1 EFPDDSFDRC
11 FSLIALN
18 FISDP
23 LQALAEMRRVTR
35 KGGTVAAAVWDFPGG
50 LVYQRIFWD
59 TAAALDPEAD
69 RARSRHYSSPLTG
82 PDELTAAFTTTGL
95 NETEGASLTVRMN
108 YADFSDYWEPIRN
121 AQGPVGDYVKG
132 LPPDRLEALAE
143 ALLRAY

>member
-1 EFPDDSFDRC
+1 
-11 FSLIALN
+11 
-18 FISDP
+18 
-23 LQALAEMRRVTR
+23 
-35 KGGTVAAAVWDFPGG
+35 
-50 LVYQRIFWD
+50 
-59 TAAALDPEAD
+59 D

-143 ALLRAY
+143 ARLRAYPSGRPDGQRSMAATAWAASGVV